1 MHQDETKKINSL
13 RINRELYSQVEKEA
27 KKENRSIN
35 NFLETLIREALNY
48 HEPNDE
54 TIQTIEESRNEKS
67 RLKGYTD
74 MDELF
79 NDLAK

>member
-1 MHQDETKKINSL
+1 MHQDETKKITSL

-54 TIQTIEESRNEKS
+54 TIQTIEESRKEKS